1 MKYLIIVMELGKV
14 AIIRYPGS
22 NCDIETKDYF
32 KDVFGRDWEPC
43 VRENPILAI
52 GRYPFLISLH

>member
-1 MKYLIIVMELGKV
+1 MELGKV

-32 KDVFGRDWEPC
+32 KDVFGRDFDSFYIW
-43 VRENPILAI
+43 
-52 GRYPFLISLH
+52 HTW